1 MSKRVELE
9 DGTIL
14 NLIKEIGKGAYSVVY
29 SCTVLKSISFSTP
42 EHVYACKKI
51 PLFQDTDRC
60 LLEAAIMSTISH
72 PNLTH
77 SKYIGFGKN
86 SNDLFIIQERAI
98 TDLHEVGCPLGQNPT
113 QKDVDKL
120 KSWMYNLVLGTRCL
134 HREAIVHGDIKPANA
149 LLYANGTVALT
160 DFSLAYKHWGPGE
173 KDDGRRRTIIS
184 TVTHRAP
191 EVHLASK
198 KENQPWNEAADIWSL
213 GCTMYEIA
221 HGKRIFEYHGIDDD
235 VLNDINVWVADPN
248 NPWKSVNTSPNNLSY
263 KYKKIEIQCL
273 SKKFPKLKFMNEM
286 DDLISRCLHFDPS
299 KRITAQ
305 EALRHP
311 LFSGMISPKYSFCR
325 MNARQIDSNTINHMR
340 IAMTEAAGPPALI
353 LFDACLKNTKY
364 HQQSREIDF
373 DENDIK
379 IEISPRTETIFR
391 SAFDIACMASPLF
404 NKYDAV
410 RICQASWRLA
420 QRMCLAPLSPTHH
433 NVLEAER
440 AICSLLSFRLF
451 VGVDSS
457 SPIA

>member
-14 NLIKEIGKGAYSVVY
+14 NLIKQIGTGAYSVVY
-29 SCTVLKSISFSTP
+29 SCTVSNSISLGTP
-42 EHVYACKKI
+42 EHIYACKKI

-98 TDLHEVGCPLGQNPT
+98 GDLHKIGCPLSSITPT
-113 QKDVDKL
+113 QNDVDKL
-120 KSWMYNLVLGTRCL
+120 KSWMYNLILGTRCL

-149 LLYANGTVALT
+149 LLYANGTVALA

-173 KDDGRRRTIIS
+173 RDDGRRRTIIS

-198 KENQPWNEAADIWSL
+198 KEYPPWNEAADMWSL

-221 HGKRIFEYHGIDDD
+221 HGKSIFEYHGNDED
-235 VLNDINVWVADPN
+235 VFLDVVAWTSDTN
-248 NPWKSVNTSPNNLSY
+248 NPWRSLDHPRSDY
-263 KYKKIEIQCL
+263 RYKKIEI
-273 SKKFPKLKFMNEM
+273 KKLVDKYPKLKWMSEM
-286 DDLISRCLHFDPS
+286 DNLISRCLHFDAN

-311 LFSGMISPKYSFCR
+311 LFFGMNSPKYSFCR
-325 MNARQIDSNTINHMR
+325 MNARQIDENTINHMR
-340 IAMTEAAGPPALI
+340 IAMTEAAGPPALV
-353 LFDACLKNTKY
+353 LFDVCLKNTKY
-364 HQQSREIDF
+364 QHQTRAIDF
-373 DENDIK
+373 DDDDLK

-433 NVLEAER
+433 DVLDAER

-451 VGVDSS
+451 IGVDSS
-457 SPIA
+457 SPISK